1 MILRNLEVSKKEYI
15 NIAKMIV
22 LILSQ
27 YCLGKTL
34 HDWQNVEAKDKRDVK
49 FIQVSQIAF
58 TMNNKINKMLQA
70 WEKLLKL
77 KVDNKRKLLEKTEGA
92 FWKSKTSHLSNFKSY
107 RLTTL

>member
-27 YCLGKTL
+27 SCSGKTL
-34 HDWQNVEAKDKRDVK
+34 HDWQNVEAKDKRGVK

-77 KVDNKRKLLEKTEGA
+77 KVDNKRKLLRKTEGA
-92 FWKSKTSHLSNFKSY
+92 F
-107 RLTTL
+107 

>member
-15 NIAKMIV
+15 NIVKMIV

-27 YCLGKTL
+27 YCLGKTS

-77 KVDNKRKLLEKTEGA
+77 KVDNKRKLLRKTEGA
-92 FWKSKTSHLSNFKSY
+92 F
-107 RLTTL
+107 